1 MARSNEPLWWGPFSA
16 GMMIGALCVPALI
29 VITGLLLPWL
39 YPYDAARVQTLIN
52 RPLTRVVLFVVISLS
67 LFHWA
72 HRFRYILF
80 DLGLK
85 GGRTAVAVA
94 CYGAAIVGTVVAAA
108 RFSCSVGS
116 GGGSA
121 KKLTTVWL
129 RGSRPFSTRTRCT
142 DSGK

>member
-1 MARSNEPLWWGPFSA
+1 MARSNEPLWYGPFSV

-29 VITGLLLPWL
+29 VITGFVLPLLLPH
-39 YPYDAARVQTLIN
+39 DAVSAQKCISH
-52 RPLTRVVLFVVISLS
+52 PLTRLFLFVVISLS

-85 GGRTAVAVA
+85 GGRTAVAAA

-108 RFSCSVGS
+108 I
-116 GGGSA
+116 A
-121 KKLTTVWL
+121 L
-129 RGSRPFSTRTRCT
+129 RLV
-142 DSGK
+142 